1 MEPIIELLD
10 QTKKWFDPSLEG
22 IYDEKSKDFL
32 TAKASMYSLTSGGK
46 RVRPCFMYVVGKMLN
61 ADMDDVLVFARS
73 LEMIHTYSLIHD
85 DLPCMD
91 NDDLRRG
98 KPTCHKVYGDNFAT
112 LAGDCLLNRA
122 AELVLKL
129 VVKKPQYAFAAYKM
143 FECSGIDGMLGGQDL
158 DLTSM
163 GQKISAE
170 VLHELHERKTGA
182 LLEAAICTPVYLVDG
197 DTPSEIL
204 RILTNLSKN
213 IGLAFQIKDDILD
226 LTADEETLGK
236 TAGKDIRDDKPT
248 YATVYGIERAKL
260 MMEAELD
267 TAYNNL
273 DSLEY
278 YGCDTKELRLI
289 VDYVASRDR

>member
-1 MEPIIELLD
+1 MEPIIELLNS
-10 QTKKWFDPSLEG
+10 TKEWFDPSLEG
-22 IYDEKSKDFL
+22 IFDDNNKDFI
-32 TAKASMYSLTSGGK
+32 TAKAAMYSLTSGGK
-46 RVRPCFMYVVGKMLN
+46 RVRPCFMYVVGRMLG
-61 ADMDDVLVFARS
+61 ADMEDVKVFARS

-129 VVKKPQYAFAAYKM
+129 VIKKPQYAYAAYKM

-163 GQKISAE
+163 GQKIGAD
-170 VLHELHERKTGA
+170 VLHELHTRKTGA

-197 DTPSEIL
+197 DTSSEIL
-204 RILTNLSKN
+204 RVLINLSKN

-226 LTADEETLGK
+226 LTADEATLGK
-236 TAGKDIRDDKPT
+236 TAGKDLRDDKPT
-248 YATVYGIERAKL
+248 YATVFGIERAKL
-260 MMEAELD
+260 MLEAELD
-267 TAYNNL
+267 SAYANL
-273 DSLEY
+273 DSIDY
-278 YGCDTKELRLI
+278 YGFDSKELRLI
-289 VDYVASRDR
+289 VDYVANRDR